1 MTHLMKQDVNV
12 FVVHGVEEVVWGKF
26 FTPVVAVATHLT
38 EQAIVE
44 PETDVVSAVL
54 ATRALTDIIANTQMP
69 ATVTSSI
76 AFRHTVCIG
85 GGVNIQ
91 TSGVTLK

>member
-1 MTHLMKQDVNV
+1 MNV

-54 ATRALTDIIANTQMP
+54 ATRTLTDIIANTQMP
-69 ATVTSSI
+69 ATVTSSV
-76 AFRHTVCIG
+76 AFRHAISISS
-85 GGVNIQ
+85 GVDVQ
-91 TSGVTLK
+91 TSGIALK